1 MVVVSLT
8 RIVCTRAY
16 RGYRVTLGLSVVGF
30 FIITHWLLSLEEA
43 PGAAFK
49 FFLCGITGMACAY
62 IIVLS
67 TQVCAQAPPAL
78 SMPLWLTMNIPP
90 PCKSITR
97 TMLTVPCKVLLKLQ

>member
-1 MVVVSLT
+1 MVVVSHT
-8 RIVCTRAY
+8 QIVRSCAY

-43 PGAAFK
+43 PGASFK

-67 TQVCAQAPPAL
+67 TQVCAAAPPAL
-78 SMPLWLTMNIPP
+78 SIPHWLTMNIPSP
-90 PCKSITR
+90 LI
-97 TMLTVPCKVLLKLQ
+97 